1 VEINHMYRVVA
12 DPATVCYTDQ
22 I

>member
-1 VEINHMYRVVA
+1 MYRVVA